1 MKKTVSLLLAASL
14 LLSLAGCGLLPQF
27 PSFPTKGS
35 QNGTEPTE
43 PSSSEPPA
51 QIYDDSLISD
61 AISEE
66 FSWADEYNCDWDCSF
81 HIPQILSDAPGAES
95 VNLQIAN
102 DFGGYVNEAK
112 TAMRDNTSPGVITVS
127 WDSYWTGSVLSLVLT
142 AQYSFEFTDYMVY
155 HYDFAADTTLQG
167 WQVAELY
174 GASYADLIT
183 ALRRAAAQF
192 FDRTTAPFL
201 TPDASAGVAYLRSWT
216 ITDENLSCAMF
227 YPDGGTI
234 YAIVPVGSI
243 AGANWYYHCLPLD
256 LSEPQESGFPVE
268 STCDFITAKL
278 NFPGVGITFRKTETA
293 EPYRQAFN
301 FSYDEEYEVPGCY
314 GNYTKIL
321 VESLGPSFFP
331 IVFLCTDA
339 GTVEFIDLLR
349 GMSYG
354 ALRCGGP
361 LFGLSNIVDLQGEN
375 GAAYAIDEQ
384 GVKYDLMEYLQ
395 QAENI
400 LPYSF
405 TGRWES
411 EAQYSSTSSGD
422 KVKYQLILAEDGGLM
437 LNENDPAN
445 GETYYAWEGAVNYL
459 GMDGTGMV
467 YGYVFNGDAVP
478 SGAFA
483 FGMDDGTLRVRQIA
497 GGGVL
502 DVPQGDYID
511 FLSLLN

>member
-1 MKKTVSLLLAASL
+1 MKKTISLLLAASL

-35 QNGTEPTE
+35 QNETESTE

-51 QIYDDSLISD
+51 QLYGDNLISD

-66 FSWADEYNCDWDCSF
+66 FSWVDSYNCDWDCSF
-81 HIPQILSDAPGAES
+81 HIPQIISDAPGAES
-95 VNLQIAN
+95 LNLQIA
-102 DFGGYVNEAK
+102 DAFGGYVEEAK
-112 TAMRDNTSPGVITVS
+112 AAMRDNTSPGVITVS
-127 WDSYWTGSVLSLVLT
+127 WDSYWTGSVLSLVLS
-142 AQYSFEFTDYMVY
+142 AQYSMEFTDYMVY

-167 WQVAELY
+167 WQMAELY
-174 GASYADLIT
+174 GASYADLMT
-183 ALRRAAAQF
+183 ALRRTAAQL

-201 TPDASAGVAYLRSWT
+201 TPDASAGAAHLRSWT

-243 AGANWYYHCLPLD
+243 AGASWYYHCLPLD

-293 EPYRQAFN
+293 ESYRQALN

-321 VESLGPSFFP
+321 VASLGPSFFP
-331 IVFLCTDA
+331 VVFLCTDA

-361 LFGLSNIVDLQGEN
+361 LFGLSNIVDLQDEN
-375 GAAYAIDEQ
+375 GAIYAIDEQ
-384 GVKYDLMEYLQ
+384 GEKYDLMEYLQ

-400 LPYSF
+400 VPYAF
-405 TGRWES
+405 TDRWDS
-411 EAQYSSTSSGD
+411 DALYTSTSSGD
-422 KVKYQLILAEDGGLM
+422 EVKYQFLLSENGSLV

-445 GETYYAWEGAVNYL
+445 GETYYSWEGSVNYL
-459 GMDGTGMV
+459 GMDETGMI
-467 YGYVFNGDAVP
+467 YGYTFNGDMAP
-478 SGAFA
+478 EGAFA
-483 FGMDDGTLRVRQIA
+483 LSTDDNTLRVRPIA
-497 GGGVL
+497 GTSVL
-502 DVPQGDYID
+502 NVPQGDYID
-511 FLSLLN
+511 FQRLLN